1 MAPELIR
8 SGLPNATSFGSAPQP
23 VSSLGYCPIYPVGQ
37 EGYSGDREDRTQPAV
52 AREMPQDFRYTA
64 GPNQHLSLRRHQVH
78 RPIEIGI
85 TDAWQSLDLSALG

>member
-1 MAPELIR
+1 
-8 SGLPNATSFGSAPQP
+8 
-23 VSSLGYCPIYPVGQ
+23 
-37 EGYSGDREDRTQPAV
+37 
-52 AREMPQDFRYTA
+52 MPQDFRYTA